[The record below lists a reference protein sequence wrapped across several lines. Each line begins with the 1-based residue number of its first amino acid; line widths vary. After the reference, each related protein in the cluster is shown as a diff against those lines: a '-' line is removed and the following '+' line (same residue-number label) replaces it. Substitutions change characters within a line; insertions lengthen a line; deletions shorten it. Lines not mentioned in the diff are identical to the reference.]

1 MPTKAS
7 PLVKLSLI
15 SAAILIAFLYGAG
28 VGKYQWPP
36 FSLVKWTK
44 DAIVRLAAPKEEYQ
58 RDKELLYYAFT
69 DQLIPDEKLTMP
81 ITSMEGVLEAT
92 QSLLLPVENFYD
104 AYRNLEV
111 VDGSPIVL
119 DGGATKVLKVAYK
132 LARREYHAHAY
143 NVESHGARTAA
154 VIIPGSGS
162 NQSFAIYK
170 RDRSNYH
177 FGILEAL
184 GDLVDKFVIIK
195 PNEDCAAFHNGKAK
209 LSDKFI
215 INWLL
220 NHGGSYSAHYIAGTL
235 AITKHLQDRYDKVI
249 VVGMSEGGQAAL
261 LNSLQSQ
268 PDAAIIASGI
278 SIMDEKAEWSDH
290 RHILIPGLFSRVG
303 FDVIR
308 SVIQQS
314 KTRYLFTYG
323 RKERGTYKV
332 EAEEGLICKYL
343 AAPQNVE
350 CKSHEGDHVFPKDTS
365 TEFLKRF

>member
-7 PLVKLSLI
+7 PLLRLALM
-15 SAAILIAFLYGAG
+15 SAAIVIAFCYGAG

-36 FSLVKWTK
+36 FSLLKGTK
-44 DAIVRLAAPKEEYQ
+44 DAIFSVVAGSSGDYQ
-58 RDKELLYYAFT
+58 KGKELLYYAFT
-69 DQLIPDEKLTMP
+69 DQLIPDEKLNMP
-81 ITSMEGVLEAT
+81 ITSLAGILEAN

-111 VDGSPIVL
+111 DGSPIVL
-119 DGGATKVLKVAYK
+119 DGGATKVVRLSYK
-132 LARREYHAHAY
+132 LGGREYNAHAY
-143 NVESHGARTAA
+143 SVGSDGARMAA

-170 RDRSNYH
+170 RDQSNYH
-177 FGILEAL
+177 FGILEGL
-184 GDLVDKFVIIK
+184 GESVDKFVFIK
-195 PNEDCAAFHNGKAK
+195 PNEDCAAFHNGRAK

-235 AITKHLQDRYDKVI
+235 AITKYLQDRYDKVI

-290 RHILIPGLFSRVG
+290 SHIVIPGLFSRVG

-343 AAPQNVE
+343 ASPQNVE